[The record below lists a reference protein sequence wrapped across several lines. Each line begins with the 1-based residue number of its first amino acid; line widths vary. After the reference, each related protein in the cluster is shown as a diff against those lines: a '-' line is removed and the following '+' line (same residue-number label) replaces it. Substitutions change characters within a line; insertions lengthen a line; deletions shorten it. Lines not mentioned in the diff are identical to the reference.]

1 MGLLFGA
8 AGTHLINMASLLYE
22 QESIRWLEEEKVLLE
37 MTEEVDYDV
46 ESYATQL
53 EQILDQ
59 KIDILIELRGLID
72 TSLWRG
78 SSEHNP
84 LPYFEMIS
92 FPLLLSS
99 SDKVKSFRSALQ
111 EEEQASKQIN
121 PKRPRAL

>member
-1 MGLLFGA
+1 MSPQLFTFHEA
-8 AGTHLINMASLLYE
+8 VSQLVEMEEQVLEDHRAVF
-22 QESIRWLEEEKVLLE
+22 QESIRWLEDEKVLLE

-59 KIDILIELRGLID
+59 KIDILTELR
-72 TSLWRG
+72 
-78 SSEHNP
+78 
-84 LPYFEMIS
+84 
-92 FPLLLSS
+92 
-99 SDKVKSFRSALQ
+99 DKVKSFRSTLQ